1 MKTKLIGLLI
11 LVAVAIVAVAYVG
24 VTQSRQVTEIS
35 GFVGGEKIG
44 LLEDEEVQEILHEH
58 YHLSMD
64 YAKAGSIDMVTED
77 AGDRN
82 FLFPSNQTALEIYE
96 DQNGASKKARSFSIR
111 QSCFTPAMLS
121 QKHSSARALR
131 ARMTVFTV
139 WIWPSWPRS
148 LKKEKPGSTSAC
160 HSFMGAWR

>member
-24 VTQSRQVTEIS
+24 VTQSWQVTEIS

-44 LLEDEEVQEILHEH
+44 LLEDEEVQEILHER
-58 YHLSMD
+58 YRLSMD

-82 FLFPSNQTALEIYE
+82 FPSRLIRQRWRSMRTRTVHR
-96 DQNGASKKARSFSIR
+96 KKARSFSIR